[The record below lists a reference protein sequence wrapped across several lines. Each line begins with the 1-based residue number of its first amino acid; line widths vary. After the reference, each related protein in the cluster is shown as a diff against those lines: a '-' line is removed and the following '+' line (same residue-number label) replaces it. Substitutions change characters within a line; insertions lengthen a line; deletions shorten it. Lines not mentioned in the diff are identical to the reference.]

1 MPTLVEIS
9 EHNLCSNI
17 IKLVDRHFKR
27 VEELNPKKNML
38 AETKD
43 YLYIVTDYLPFTI
56 CDMRVSPSI
65 YLGDEC
71 HKNL

>member
-9 EHNLCSNI
+9 ENNLCSNI

-38 AETKD
+38 TETKD

-71 HKNL
+71 HKSL